1 VRWPLT
7 WAILAG
13 VAGVAN
19 VRCERAT
26 LTYESFDARGIGD
39 LVTGSP
45 RRRLPYPSALAD
57 AFAASAALARD
68 PSIDPERIAFLGL
81 SFGGEVAHD
90 AAFERLRGKLG
101 ECRQRFATMS
111 PITRPGCTGWSPLQ
125 QASGHPA

>member
-1 VRWPLT
+1 MRWPLT

-19 VRCERAT
+19 VRCEGAT
-26 LTYESFDARGIGD
+26 LNYDSFDARGIGD

-68 PSIDPERIAFLGL
+68 PSIDERIAFLGC
-81 SFGGEVAHD
+81 SFGDEVAHD
-90 AAFERLRGKLG
+90 AAFERLRAKLG
-101 ECRQRFATMS
+101 ECHQRFAT